1 MESFSHRPTSAS
13 ILVAAS
19 TAVAATADTLNRL
32 VLLELRLGHS
42 ADTRGIEICLFRLDA
57 AQTTQLG
64 KLVSP
69 PSE

>member
-1 MESFSHRPTSAS
+1 M
-13 ILVAAS
+13 
-19 TAVAATADTLNRL
+19 ADLEYEKEAISKEL
-32 VLLELRLGHS
+32 YDFLLKNKYADANLIAKWKKQGYEK